1 MDSKSTA
8 QNEMATDQS
17 IFVIGMRGA
26 GKTTM
31 GKWLAEL
38 LSWTFVDLDEMIAEQ
53 NGLKSAEL
61 IRRFGWDNFRP
72 LEVAALKETMRTKP
86 RSHVISCGG
95 GIVETEEARTLLK
108 EWHANGTVLLVHRDM
123 KQVVEYLRA
132 DKTRHEF
139 PQDIQQIYE
148 RRKPWFEECS
158 NLSYLSP
165 CSHHGD
171 GIPQHFELFVRGLK
185 RRALQEGRELSTEQS
200 SPSSS
205 QPPIPSIQN
214 VDCVTAQI

>member
-1 MDSKSTA
+1 MDSNSTA
-8 QNEMATDQS
+8 QNEMATHQS
-17 IFVIGMRGA
+17 IFVIGMRGT

-38 LSWTFVDLDEMIAEQ
+38 LSWTFVDLDEMIGEQ

-61 IRRFGWDNFRP
+61 IRRFGWDKFRP
-72 LEVAALKETMRTKP
+72 LEIAALKETMRTKA

-108 EWHANGTVLLVHRDM
+108 EWHATGTVLLVHRDM
-123 KQVVEYLRA
+123 QQVVEYLRA

-139 PQDIQQIYE
+139 PQDIQEIYE

-165 CSHHGD
+165 RSHHGD
-171 GIPQHFELFVRGLK
+171 GIPQHFEHFVRGIK
-185 RRALQEGRELSTEQS
+185 RRALEEGRAISSEQSES
-200 SPSSS
+200 SPSS
-205 QPPIPSIQN
+205 QPPTPPI
-214 VDCVTAQI
+214 DCLTVEI